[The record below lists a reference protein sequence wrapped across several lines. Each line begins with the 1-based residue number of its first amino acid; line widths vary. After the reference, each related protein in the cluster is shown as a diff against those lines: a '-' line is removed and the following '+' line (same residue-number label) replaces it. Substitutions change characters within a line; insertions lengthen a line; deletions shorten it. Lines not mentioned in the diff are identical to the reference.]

1 MTTFLISYDLA
12 DPSRNKQTITSHIMA
27 IGEAWARPLDQTWYV
42 RCAGEAANIEAEI
55 TSHLGDEDGLIVQE
69 VGEDVVFANTALRWF
84 RRRPIATADAGD
96 TADHVPA
103 AAVNS
108 AEILSFPTQRATD
121 VAPDNLAA

>member
-55 TSHLGDEDGLIVQE
+55 TSHLCDEDGLIVQE

-84 RRRPIATADAGD
+84 RRRPMATADAGD
-96 TADHVPA
+96 HVPTA
-103 AAVNS
+103 ALDS
-108 AEILSFPTQRATD
+108 AEILAFPTQPATD